1 MKLCASR
8 LLTAFVI
15 GVSWF
20 GSAAAQEFPSRPL
33 KLVIGFG
40 AGGLGDMAGRSIA
53 QQLSTTLGK
62 PVIVENMPGAGGS
75 MAAASA
81 ARSAP
86 DGHTMLWVSGQNA
99 IAPSM
104 FKSLPYNWS
113 TDLSAVAPVGKFDY
127 IIVVGKDSP
136 YKTLREAIDSS
147 KKNPDKFNIGVIS
160 AGSAQHLN
168 ALWFRSLTGM
178 ALPTVHFRTTGELVG
193 ALLAGN
199 VQLVFETLP
208 GVIGPVQSG
217 TLRALAVSSDQRLA
231 SLPDVPTAVEAGV
244 PEYKMTS
251 WNGIVVPA
259 KTPRDIVMRLNKDL
273 NQAVATEDVKK
284 RFAELNLD
292 PLTGTP
298 EDLQKIFETDL
309 NRWRKVIAD
318 ANIQPQ

>member
-20 GSAAAQEFPSRPL
+20 GSAAAQEFPSRPV

-104 FKSLPYNWS
+104 FKSLPYDWS
-113 TDLSAVAPVGKFDY
+113 TDFAPVAPDGTFDFV
-127 IIVVGKDSP
+127 IVVGKDSP
-136 YKTLREAIDSS
+136 LKTLRDVIDAS
-147 KKNPDKFNIGVIS
+147 KKNPDKFNFGAIS
-160 AGSAQHLN
+160 AGSAQNLD
-168 ALWFRSLTGM
+168 ALWFRSMAGM
-178 ALPTVHFRTTGELVG
+178 TCRRCRSAPPANGRCITRRQRPGGVRDDAGRHRAG
-193 ALLAGN
+193 AGRHVAGDR
-199 VQLVFETLP
+199 
-208 GVIGPVQSG
+208 GVVRP
-217 TLRALAVSSDQRLA
+217 ALAV
-231 SLPDVPTAVEAGV
+231 PAG
-244 PEYKMTS
+244 
-251 WNGIVVPA
+251 
-259 KTPRDIVMRLNKDL
+259 R
-273 NQAVATEDVKK
+273 
-284 RFAELNLD
+284 
-292 PLTGTP
+292 
-298 EDLQKIFETDL
+298 
-309 NRWRKVIAD
+309 AD
-318 ANIQPQ
+318 RC